1 MTESRRTTFVVRAE
15 FIDYSGRRPRMEYS
29 KALVMAECAVCHV
42 GKAVSPGAFIYGQ
55 TYTQDFFDIEPVYF
69 L

>member
-1 MTESRRTTFVVRAE
+1 MES
-15 FIDYSGRRPRMEYS
+15 S
-29 KALVMAECAVCHV
+29 KALIIAECVACHV
-42 GKAVSPGAFIYGQ
+42 GKAVFPGAFIYGQ